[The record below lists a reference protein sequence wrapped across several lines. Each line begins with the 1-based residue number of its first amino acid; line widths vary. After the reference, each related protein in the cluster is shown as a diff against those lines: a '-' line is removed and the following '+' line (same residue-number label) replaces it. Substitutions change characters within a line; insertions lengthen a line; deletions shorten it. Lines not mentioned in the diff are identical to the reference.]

1 MVEALGWGALA
12 ASSLIVGALLGLARP
27 WPERAVGIVL
37 AFGAG
42 ALISAVS
49 FDLAEE
55 GVELG
60 GSDSVALGL
69 AVGALTYYLAHRAVE
84 RLGQPQRAGPSAA
97 SASTPD
103 GGTALALGAFLDGIP
118 EQMVLGIGLATG
130 DGVSIGLLAA
140 IFISNLPEAAGSATE
155 MRAAGRSR
163 AAICGLWTIVALIC
177 TLATVAGY
185 GIADAASGDLQATI
199 NGFAAG
205 ALLVMLID
213 SMIPESARQAGK
225 VAGLVTV
232 LGFAVAA
239 GLSGVS

>member
-1 MVEALGWGALA
+1 MAEALGWGALA
-12 ASSLIVGALLGLARP
+12 ASSLIVGALLGMARP
-27 WPERAVGIVL
+27 WPERVVGVVL

-55 GVELG
+55 GVQLG
-60 GSDSVALGL
+60 GGDSVALGL
-69 AVGALTYYLAHRAVE
+69 AIGAMTYFLADGTVE
-84 RLGQPQRAGPSAA
+84 RLGRTKRTGRSAA
-97 SASTPD
+97 AAPASD

-118 EQMVLGIGLATG
+118 EQMVLGIGLAAG
-130 DGVSIGLLAA
+130 DGVSVGLLAA
-140 IFISNLPEAAGSATE
+140 IFISNLPEAVGSATE
-155 MRAAGRSR
+155 MRAAGRTR
-163 AAICGLWTIVALIC
+163 AAIIRLWTIVAVIC
-177 TLATVAGY
+177 TLATVVGY
-185 GIADAASGDLQATI
+185 GIADGASGDLQAAI

-213 SMIPESARQAGK
+213 SMIPDAARQAGK

-239 GLSGVS
+239 GLSSVS

>member
-1 MVEALGWGALA
+1 MAGALAWGALA
-12 ASSLIVGALLGLARP
+12 ASSLIFGALLGLARP
-27 WPERAVGIVL
+27 WPERVVGVVL

-55 GVELG
+55 GVQLG
-60 GSDSVALGL
+60 GGDSVAFGL
-69 AVGALTYYLAHRAVE
+69 AVGAMTYFLADRAVE
-84 RLGQPQRAGPSAA
+84 HLGQSEHTRSSAEPAPAG
-97 SASTPD
+97 D

-118 EQMVLGIGLATG
+118 EQMVLGIGLAAG
-130 DGVSIGLLAA
+130 GGVSVGLLAA
-140 IFISNLPEAAGSATE
+140 IFVSNLPEAVGSASE
-155 MRAAGRSR
+155 MRAAGRTR
-163 AAICGLWTIVALIC
+163 NAILRLWVLVAVIC
-177 TLATVAGY
+177 TFATAVGF
-185 GIADAASGDLQATI
+185 GIADVASGELQAAI

-213 SMIPESARQAGK
+213 SMIPQAARQAGK

-239 GLSGVS
+239 GLSSVS